1 MPPDKS
7 ASLHLMERKTLFVDV
22 IVPLALP
29 RLFTYRVPQLLA
41 PYIQP
46 LQRVVVPFGKK
57 KKYTAIV
64 HHVHEKPP
72 QGYEARYLE
81 QLLDE
86 EPGLSEQQLRFWEWM
101 AIYYLCHLG
110 EVMQAA
116 LPAGLKLSSETVIRS
131 MGAFEELDTSNLND
145 REYLILEALDK
156 AKELSIK
163 DVENIAGIKTVYP
176 LIRALMQKRLI
187 AAEEEVKD
195 LFRQRTETLVHLH
208 PDHQGEDGLHRLL
221 DQLNRAPKQQEL
233 ILAFLS
239 MNPGRTHDFPAMRR
253 KELLRKTGLASTAIL
268 QLVKKDIFLLEE
280 VPVSRLVGNA
290 NDDASIVLSAA
301 QQEALSQI
309 QESFAERKPALLHG
323 LTGSGKTEIYIQ
335 LIEEQIAQGKQVLYM
350 LPEIAL
356 TAQIINRLRV
366 YFGRKVQVYHSRFSE
381 NERVEVWNAVSAAD
395 PESGMIVLG
404 ARSSVFLPFR
414 NLGLI
419 IIDEEHESSFK
430 QNEPAPRYHGRDAA
444 IMLASQFKADVCLG
458 SATPSV
464 ESYYNA
470 LQGKYTMVK
479 LSERFGGSVLP
490 DIFINDLREDTKRR
504 RMNGI
509 FSPALVQEMDA
520 SLKNKRQVILFQ
532 NRRGFAPMIECHNCH
547 WVPHC
552 VQCDISLTYHK
563 AIHQLRCHY
572 CGYSLNVPSQCAE
585 CASTDLRMKGFGTEK
600 IEEEL
605 SAIFPDVSAAR
616 MDLDTTR
623 SKYAYHKLI
632 EDFEQHRIQVLIGT
646 QMVTKGLDFDD
657 VDLVA
662 VLSADSM
669 LNYPDFRAFERSFQ
683 LFSQVAGRAG
693 RREIP
698 GRVLIQTWKPE
709 HPVLKHVQAH
719 DYEGFFAEELE
730 ERKRFFY
737 PPFAR
742 LIHITLKHDET
753 APLDEAAD
761 LLASFLRRTFQT
773 RILGPEYP
781 PVARVRNLFQKR
793 ILMKIEPA
801 ASLKRVKE
809 ELQNQIE
816 LFFKEYTLKN
826 FRLVIDVDPAG

>member
-1 MPPDKS
+1 
-7 ASLHLMERKTLFVDV
+7 MERKTLFADV

-29 RLFTYRVPQLLA
+29 RLFTYRVPQILA
-41 PYIQP
+41 PFIQP

-64 HHVHEKPP
+64 HHLHEKPP
-72 QGYEARYLE
+72 QGYEARYIE
-81 QLLDE
+81 QLLEE
-86 EPGLSEQQLRFWEWM
+86 EPGISPQQLQFWEWM
-101 AIYYLCHLG
+101 ASYYLCHLG

-116 LPAGLKLSSETVIRS
+116 LPAGLKLSSETVIR
-131 MGAFEELDTSNLND
+131 AVTTLEETDTTALSD
-145 REYLILEALDK
+145 RELLILEALEK
-156 AKELSIK
+156 VKELSIK
-163 DVENIAGIKTVYP
+163 DVEHIAGIKTVYP
-176 LIRALMQKRLI
+176 IIRSMIQKRLI
-187 AAEEEVKD
+187 AAEDELKD
-195 LFRQRTETLVHLH
+195 LFRHRTITLVHLH
-208 PDHQGEDGLHRLL
+208 TDFQGEDALHGLLN
-221 DQLNRAPKQQEL
+221 QLKRAPKQQEL

-239 MNPGRTHDFPAMRR
+239 MNPGKTHDFPAMKR
-253 KELLRKTGLASTAIL
+253 KELLAKTGQTPATVM
-268 QLVKKDIFLLEE
+268 QLVKKGIFVLED
-280 VPVSRLVGNA
+280 VPVSRLSGQA
-290 NDDASIVLSAA
+290 DDEAFIKLSPA
-301 QQEALSQI
+301 QEEALSQI
-309 QESFAERKPALLHG
+309 QESFAEGRPALLHG

-335 LIEEQIAQGKQVLYM
+335 LIEEQIQKGKQVLYM

-366 YFGRKVQVYHSRFSE
+366 HFGRKVQVYHSRFSE
-381 NERVEVWNAVSAAD
+381 NERVEVWNAVANAD
-395 PESGMIVLG
+395 PDAGMIVLG

-419 IIDEEHESSFK
+419 LVDEEHESSFK

-444 IMLASQFKADVCLG
+444 IMLANQFKADICLG
-458 SATPSV
+458 SATPSF
-464 ESYYNA
+464 ESYHNA
-470 LQGKYTMVK
+470 RQGKYKLVK
-479 LSERFGGSVLP
+479 LDERFGGSVLP
-490 DIFINDLREDTKRR
+490 DVFINDLREDTKRR

-509 FSPALVQEMDA
+509 FSPALVQEMTDT
-520 SLKNKRQVILFQ
+520 LQKKRQVILFQ
-532 NRRGFAPMIECHNCH
+532 NRRGFAPMIECNNCH

-572 CGYSLNVPSQCAE
+572 CGYSMNVPSSCAE

-605 SAIFPDVSAAR
+605 SVILPEASSAR

-646 QMVTKGLDFDD
+646 QMVTKGLDFSL

-709 HPVLKHVQAH
+709 HPVLKFVQAH
-719 DYEGFFAEELE
+719 DYEGFYEQEIE
-730 ERKRFFY
+730 ERKRFMY
-737 PPFAR
+737 PPFCR
-742 LIHITLKHDET
+742 LIHITLKHEATD
-753 APLDEAAD
+753 PLDQGAD
-761 LLASFLRRTFQT
+761 LLAGFLRKTFQG

-793 ILMKIEPA
+793 ILMKIEPEV
-801 ASLKRVKE
+801 SLKQVKS
-809 ELQNQIE
+809 ELLRQID
-816 LFFKEYTLKN
+816 LFFQEFPLKN
-826 FRLVIDVDPAG
+826 FRVILDVDPAN

>member
-1 MPPDKS
+1 
-7 ASLHLMERKTLFVDV
+7 MERKTVFADV

-41 PYIQP
+41 PFIQP

-64 HHVHEKPP
+64 HSLHEQPP
-72 QGYEARYLE
+72 KGYEARYIE
-81 QLLDE
+81 QLLE
-86 EPGLSEQQLRFWEWM
+86 EDPGITAQQLKFWEWM
-101 AIYYLCHLG
+101 SAYYLCHLG

-131 MGAFEELDTSNLND
+131 IGNFEEIDSSDLSD

-156 AKELSIK
+156 AKELSVK

-176 LIRALMQKRLI
+176 IIRGMMQKRLI

-208 PDHQGEDGLHRLL
+208 PIYQGEDALHGLL
-221 DQLNRAPKQQEL
+221 DQLKRAPKQQEL

-239 MNPGRTHDFPAMRR
+239 LNPGRTHDFPAMRK
-253 KELLRKTGLASTAIL
+253 KELLNKAGNAAAAVI
-268 QLVKKDIFLLEE
+268 QLVKKGVFQLED
-280 VPVSRLVGNA
+280 VPVSRLSGTA
-290 NDDASIVLSAA
+290 DDDAFITLSPA
-301 QQEALSQI
+301 QKIALEQV
-309 QESFAERKPALLHG
+309 QESFAEGKPALLHG

-335 LIEEQIAQGKQVLYM
+335 LIEEQIAKKKQVLYM

-356 TAQIINRLRV
+356 TAQIINRLRKH
-366 YFGRKVQVYHSRFSE
+366 FGRKVQVYHSRFSE
-381 NERVEVWNAVSAAD
+381 NERVEVWNAVSSAD
-395 PESGMIVLG
+395 AEAGMIVLG

-419 IIDEEHESSFK
+419 IVDEEHESSFK

-444 IMLASQFKADVCLG
+444 IVLASLYKADVCLG
-458 SATPSV
+458 SATPSM
-464 ESYYNA
+464 ESYFNA
-470 LQGKYTMVK
+470 QQGKYSLVK
-479 LSERFGGSVLP
+479 LEERFGGAVLP
-490 DIFINDLREDTKRR
+490 DVFINDLKEDTKKR
-504 RMNGI
+504 RMKGI
-509 FSPALVQEMDA
+509 FSPALVKDMEE
-520 SLKNKRQVILFQ
+520 SLKLNRQVILFQ
-532 NRRGFAPMIECHNCH
+532 NRRGFAPMIECNNCH

-572 CGYSLNVPSQCAE
+572 CGYSMNVPSTCNE

-600 IEEEL
+600 IEEEIG
-605 SAIFPDVSAAR
+605 AIFPDASLAR

-632 EDFEQHRIQVLIGT
+632 EDFEQQRIQVLIGT
-646 QMVTKGLDFDD
+646 QMVTKGLDFDA

-662 VLSADSM
+662 VLSADAM

-693 RREIP
+693 RRQIP
-698 GRVLIQTWKPE
+698 GRVLIQTWKPD
-709 HPVLKHVQAH
+709 HPVLKHVQEH
-719 DYEGFFAEELE
+719 DYAAFYKEELE

-737 PPFAR
+737 PPFSR
-742 LIHITLKHDET
+742 LIHITLKHDST
-753 APLDEAAD
+753 DPLDQAAEA
-761 LLASFLRRTFQT
+761 LASFLRQTFQT

-781 PVARVRNLFQKR
+781 PVARVRNLYQKR
-793 ILMKIEPA
+793 ILMKIEPE
-801 ASLKRVKE
+801 ASLKKVKE
-809 ELQNQIE
+809 ELMRQIDH
-816 LFFKEYTLKN
+816 FFKEFPLKN